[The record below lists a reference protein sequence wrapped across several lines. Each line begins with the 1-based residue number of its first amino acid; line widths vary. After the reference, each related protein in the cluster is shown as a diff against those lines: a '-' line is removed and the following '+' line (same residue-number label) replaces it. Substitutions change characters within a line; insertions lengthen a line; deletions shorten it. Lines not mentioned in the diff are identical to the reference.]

1 MIYDTSAMSDE
12 ALGNDLPPED
22 VHAPIEVH
30 FFAAA
35 RAAYGEHSV
44 AVQPGSLTDVLQRL
58 VSVAPA
64 LGEVLPRC
72 SFLINGYVIS
82 DVGSKTEHILSAGDR
97 LDVLPPFAGG

>member
-1 MIYDTSAMSDE
+1 MYDTTAMSDE
-12 ALGNDLPPED
+12 ALGNDLSPTN

-35 RAAYGEHSV
+35 RAAFGEHSV
-44 AVQPGSLTDVLQRL
+44 TVQPGSLTDVLEGL
-58 VSVAPA
+58 VTVAPA

-82 DVGSKTEHILSAGDR
+82 DSGSPAEQILSAGDR